1 MKIYNGGPIFL
12 GILVFLAIALFPFY
26 NNFGKTNKKPE
37 PKTDTPEIL
46 KYQEEHNGKKE
57 CVETK
62 EFMRAE
68 HMVLV
73 NNWRDSVVRMDNR
86 EYKSSTIP
94 NREPAD
100 MSLQN
105 GCLRCHSNKKHFCDE
120 CHNYMAVK
128 PFCFDCHIQP
138 EEKEEARS

>member
-26 NNFGKTNKKPE
+26 NNFGKTNKPPE
-37 PKTDTPEIL
+37 PKVDTPAIL
-46 KYQEEHNGKKE
+46 EYEKVNGKKE
-57 CVETK
+57 CVEPK

-68 HMVLV
+68 HMVLI
-73 NNWRDSVVRMDNR
+73 NNWRDAVVRIDNR
-86 EYKSSTIP
+86 GYLSSTGKRW
-94 NREPAD
+94 N

-105 GCLRCHSNKKHFCDE
+105 ECMRCHSNKKKFCDE

-128 PFCFDCHIQP
+128 PFCWDCHIQP
-138 EEKEEARS
+138 VEKEETKS

>member
-26 NNFGKTNKKPE
+26 NNFGKVNAKPE
-37 PKTDTPEIL
+37 PKVDTPAI
-46 KYQEEHNGKKE
+46 QEYEKVNGKKE
-57 CVETK
+57 CVESK
-62 EFMRAE
+62 EYMRGE
-68 HMVLV
+68 HMQIL
-73 NNWRDSVVRMDNR
+73 NNWRDSVVRDAYR
-86 EYKSSTIP
+86 GYLSTT
-94 NREPAD
+94 NGKRWN

-105 GCLRCHSNKKHFCDE
+105 GCLNCHSNKKKFCDE

-138 EEKEEARS
+138 EEKEEAKS